1 MVVSKLLLNL
11 YKYMQKTHTI
21 DATGKKL
28 GRLATEVATLLM
40 GKDSPT
46 FRKHFAPTAKVTIT
60 NASKLN
66 ATQTRLEGILHT
78 RYSGYP
84 GGITQMTAKR
94 VADTKGYGEVIKHA
108 VSRMLPKNKHR
119 DTMLLNLSISE

>member
-1 MVVSKLLLNL
+1 
-11 YKYMQKTHTI
+11 MQKTHTI

-66 ATQTRLEGILHT
+66 ATQTRLEGILQIGRAH
-78 RYSGYP
+78 
-84 GGITQMTAKR
+84 
-94 VADTKGYGEVIKHA
+94 V
-108 VSRMLPKNKHR
+108 
-119 DTMLLNLSISE
+119 